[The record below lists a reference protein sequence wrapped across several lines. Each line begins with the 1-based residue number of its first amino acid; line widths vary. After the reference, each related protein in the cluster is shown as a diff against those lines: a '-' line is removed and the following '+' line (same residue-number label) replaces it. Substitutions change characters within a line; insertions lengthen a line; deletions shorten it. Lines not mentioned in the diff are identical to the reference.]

1 MLGHNVLFLYH
12 PVTKLASP
20 IPTNRTRELAKVYK
34 VEHLKFSLY
43 TLRVFEARFF
53 ETVGHIVP
61 LPRLSPHAIFP
72 YRRRRGELKDGLFP
86 GFWSVSR
93 MIAGTRGGRRAGYG
107 REKEK
112 RSLTSPFSLP
122 DPCSSPAHRPY
133 RAGAWNRPAQR
144 ASKRKWVGGHVS
156 RSVSLKREA

>member
-53 ETVGHIVP
+53 ETVGHIVL
-61 LPRLSPHAIFP
+61 LPSLPPHAIFP

-93 MIAGTRGGRRAGYG
+93 MIAGTRGGRRVGL
-107 REKEK
+107 R
-112 RSLTSPFSLP
+112 
-122 DPCSSPAHRPY
+122 
-133 RAGAWNRPAQR
+133 
-144 ASKRKWVGGHVS
+144 KRKGEKVLDLSFFSTRPLLVTRPSSLQSGS
-156 RSVSLKREA
+156 LEQASPKSV